1 MRRIMV
7 LFGTRPEAIK
17 LAPVILALRGDPAFE
32 VAAVTTAQ
40 HRRMLDQVLDLFG
53 IEPDVDLNGF
63 TPGQTLADVTK
74 RALVGLEPVLGRH
87 LPDAV
92 LVQGDTTTAFVGA
105 LVAFY
110 QRVPVVHLEAG
121 LRTGDLRSPFPEEG
135 NRRLI
140 GQLTSLH
147 LAATPDSRDNLLA
160 EGVDDASIVIT
171 GNTVIDALLWAVDRS
186 SDYGDPALK
195 DLDEDSRPV
204 LLVTAHRRE
213 SWGAPMRQ
221 IGQALAEL
229 AVAEP
234 DLHVVVPLH
243 LNPTVRNDIL
253 PAIAW
258 RPNVTVIDPLDYAG
272 FSKLMQRS
280 SLILSDSGG
289 VQEEGPSLG
298 KPILVMRDA
307 TERPEGIAAGTAR
320 LVGTKPS
327 AIVHHVRNLLHDKAA
342 YARMARAANPYGDG
356 KATERSVS
364 AIAHFF
370 GEGPPAQPF
379 EPETPA
385 SVRPSPQDATA
396 Q

>member
-1 MRRIMV
+1 MV

-17 LAPVILALRGDPAFE
+17 LAPVILALREAPAFE
-32 VAAVTTAQ
+32 VVAVTTAQ

-53 IEPDVDLNGF
+53 IQPDVDLNGF
-63 TPGQTLADVTK
+63 TPGQTLADITQ
-74 RALVGLEPVLGRH
+74 RALVGLEPVISRH
-87 LPDAV
+87 QPDAV
-92 LVQGDTTTAFVGA
+92 MVQGDTNTAFAGA
-105 LVAFY
+105 LAAFY

-140 GQLTSLH
+140 GQLASLH
-147 LAATPDSRDNLLA
+147 LAATADSRDNLLG
-160 EGVDDASIVIT
+160 EGVDPGSIVVT
-171 GNTVIDALLWAVDRS
+171 GNTVIDALLWAVHRS
-186 SDYGDPALK
+186 SDYGHPALK
-195 DLDEDSRPV
+195 GLDEDPRSV

-229 AVAEP
+229 AATEP
-234 DLHVVVPLH
+234 DLHIVVPLH

-253 PAIAW
+253 PTIAW

-272 FSKLMQRS
+272 FSRLMRRS

-298 KPILVMRDA
+298 KPVLVMRDT

-342 YARMARAANPYGDG
+342 YARMAQAANPYGDG
-356 KATERSVS
+356 KATERSVA
-364 AIAHFF
+364 AIAYFF
-370 GEGPPAQPF
+370 RQGPPAQPF
-379 EPETPA
+379 EPATPA
-385 SVRPSPQDATA
+385 TRRESPQDPAA
-396 Q
+396 